1 MFRSLLLAIC
11 MLLFSHAYSQDSLI
25 VFPANEQLNQFLS
38 VRDFCISKNSD
49 QAFFTVQSPDES
61 ISQIAAMSLID
72 GTWSKPELMDFND
85 ANRYLEPFLSDDG
98 TRLYFVS
105 DRPQNEKKTGEKNFD
120 IWYVERSSV
129 GNSWSEPKN
138 LGKPVNSD
146 NNEFYPTLS
155 KNGNLY
161 FTMDIPN
168 SGRKD
173 DIYFCKWNGKKYED
187 PVLLSDSINSTGY
200 EFNAFISPEENF
212 LLYTKYNAENGF
224 GSGDLYI
231 ARKDQKGNWTK
242 AENLGNTINS
252 KYMEYCPFYDQNSQT
267 LYFTSK
273 RNSLESKDF
282 QTLEEFEQYLESGE
296 NGLSKIYGVKVKL

>member
-1 MFRSLLLAIC
+1 
-11 MLLFSHAYSQDSLI
+11 LFSNAYSQDSL
-25 VFPANEQLNQFLS
+25 VVSPFNEQLNQFLS
-38 VRDFCISKNSD
+38 VRDLSISKTGNE
-49 QAFFTVQSPDES
+49 AYFTVQSPDES
-61 ISQIAAMSLID
+61 ISQIATMRLKD
-72 GTWSKPELMDFND
+72 GVWSKPELMTFND
-85 ANRYLEPFLSDDG
+85 ENKYLEPFMSIDML
-98 TRLYFVS
+98 RLYFVS
-105 DRPQNEKKTGEKNFD
+105 DRPQNEKKTSEKNFD
-120 IWYVERSSV
+120 IWYVERSFV
-129 GNSWSEPKN
+129 DNSWSEPKN

-155 KNGNLY
+155 ANGNLY

-173 DIYFCKWNGKKYED
+173 DIYYSKWNGKKHED
-187 PVLLSDSINSTGY
+187 PVLLSDSVNSTGY
-200 EFNAFISPEENF
+200 EFNAFISNDESF

-252 KYMEYCPFYDQNSQT
+252 KFMEYCPFYDQNSQT

-273 RNSLESKDF
+273 RNSLESKHF
-282 QTLEEFEQYLESGE
+282 QTLEEFEKYLESGE
-296 NGLSKIYGVKVKL
+296 NGLSKIYGVKVKF